1 MMNKT
6 PISNKSI
13 SVFKRQMGIYI
24 HIPFCVKK
32 CSYCD
37 FLSAPAEADT
47 IKAYVEAIILEIKAS
62 HTEIVVPVPTIFFG
76 GGTPSII
83 EPQYIVRIL
92 EAIRD
97 QFEVEPEA
105 EITIECNPGTVSLK
119 KLLAY
124 KAAGINRISF
134 GLQSADNIELKS
146 IGRIHTYEQF
156 QDSYEMARR
165 AGFDNINIDLIAALP
180 NQTIASW
187 ENTVRKVIDLQPEH
201 ISAYSLILEEGT
213 KLYTVIEMERTNGF
227 DRIPCDDN
235 EREMYYLTNELLEKA
250 GYVHYEIS
258 NYAMPGY
265 ECRHNLSY
273 WAPDHYLGFGIGAAS
288 YVGDVRYKNIED
300 IKEYIKYLSQTEIID
315 LSKIQVDV
323 NQLTTENKMEE
334 FMFLGLRRIE
344 GISLKEFYKRFGVR
358 YESVYGKLTK
368 KFIEQ
373 ELLLHTDDR
382 IYLSERGIDM
392 SNSVMCE
399 FLF

>member
-6 PISNKSI
+6 SISNKSI

-300 IKEYIKYLSQTEIID
+300 IKEYIKYLSQTEILD

>member
-6 PISNKSI
+6 SISNKSI

>member
-6 PISNKSI
+6 SISTKSI

>member
-6 PISNKSI
+6 SISNKSI

-213 KLYTVIEMERTNGF
+213 KLYKVIEMERTNGF

>member
-47 IKAYVEAIILEIKAS
+47 IKAYVEAMILEIKAS

-124 KAAGINRISF
+124 KAA
-134 GLQSADNIELKS
+134 
-146 IGRIHTYEQF
+146 
-156 QDSYEMARR
+156 
-165 AGFDNINIDLIAALP
+165 
-180 NQTIASW
+180 
-187 ENTVRKVIDLQPEH
+187 
-201 ISAYSLILEEGT
+201 
-213 KLYTVIEMERTNGF
+213 
-227 DRIPCDDN
+227 
-235 EREMYYLTNELLEKA
+235 
-250 GYVHYEIS
+250 
-258 NYAMPGY
+258 
-265 ECRHNLSY
+265 
-273 WAPDHYLGFGIGAAS
+273 
-288 YVGDVRYKNIED
+288 
-300 IKEYIKYLSQTEIID
+300 
-315 LSKIQVDV
+315 
-323 NQLTTENKMEE
+323 
-334 FMFLGLRRIE
+334 
-344 GISLKEFYKRFGVR
+344 
-358 YESVYGKLTK
+358 
-368 KFIEQ
+368 
-373 ELLLHTDDR
+373 
-382 IYLSERGIDM
+382 
-392 SNSVMCE
+392 
-399 FLF
+399 